1 MFKMQS
7 TGLDPVAS
15 ESASVLF
22 TRMAEFSKG
31 TSSPSVAE
39 MPREWIWAELP
50 EEINQRLIQWR
61 DMFCKAV
68 PDAKPV
74 DNLHVTLFHELLNLE
89 DDLRVIIA
97 TVANAAP
104 VPATLAG
111 LKAFR
116 TEDGI
121 AVAIEVVSHKLKDL
135 RRSLE
140 QRIEHT
146 PSIHL
151 FTPHI
156 TLAYVPVASGIE
168 FEGMQLHGIYGT
180 EFVIDSVNAGTK
192 LSNHPCVMLG
202 GNESWNMRFKPTP
215 SVERDAE
222 FGKSAGMSTLSGES
236 GGILMQRSKAV
247 DEEFSID
254 IDDDEDDESDID
266 FSGDET
272 DDEDE
277 HWIRRSQ
284 DLADSLDDPY
294 GDY

>member
-1 MFKMQS
+1 MIKMQS
-7 TGLDPVAS
+7 TGLDSVTY

-22 TRMAEFSKG
+22 SRMADFTRETESQ
-31 TSSPSVAE
+31 VAVKK
-39 MPREWIWAELP
+39 PREWIWADVP
-50 EEINQRLIQWR
+50 EEIGQRLSQWR
-61 DMFCKAV
+61 NMFCKAV
-68 PDAKPV
+68 PSAKPV
-74 DNLHVTLFHELLNLE
+74 DDLHITLFHEWLNVT
-89 DDLRVIIA
+89 DDLRIVIA
-97 TVANAAP
+97 TVANSAP

-121 AVAIEVVSHKLKDL
+121 AVAIEVVSHDLKEL

-146 PSIHL
+146 PSIHP

-156 TLAYVPVASGIE
+156 TLAYVPASSGIG

-180 EFVIDSVNAGTK
+180 EFIIDAVNAGTK
-192 LSNHPCVMLG
+192 VSHHPCVMLG
-202 GNESWNMRFKPTP
+202 DNDVWNTRSTP
-215 SVERDAE
+215 SPSAERDAK
-222 FGKSAGMSTLSGES
+222 FGKSTGLSTLSGES
-236 GGILMQRSKAV
+236 GGFLMQRSQGV
-247 DEEFSID
+247 ESEFSID
-254 IDDDEDDESDID
+254 IEDEEDDESDID